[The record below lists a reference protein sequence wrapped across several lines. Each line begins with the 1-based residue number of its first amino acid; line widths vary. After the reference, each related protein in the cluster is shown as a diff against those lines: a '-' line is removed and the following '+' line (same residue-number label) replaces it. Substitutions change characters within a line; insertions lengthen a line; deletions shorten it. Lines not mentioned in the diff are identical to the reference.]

1 MRSFYLGW
9 FHLVLGL
16 AWAGA
21 GVARFW
27 FEGPTGALWFY
38 PIPALGFSAIGVV
51 FFRRHRRERS
61 QAASSGEEAQDSEA

>member
-9 FHLVLGL
+9 FYLVLGL

-27 FEGPTGALWFY
+27 LKGPMGVLWFY
-38 PIPALGFSAIGVV
+38 PVPALGFSAIGVV
-51 FFRRHRRERS
+51 FFRQHRRERS
-61 QAASSGEEAQDSEA
+61 QSTSSGERAQDSDP